1 MSKKVKPDVFAA
13 AEGRIVDQE
22 AVLAAEGRDIAK
34 RFNRKYK
41 TLQKQETALINLV
54 REVVAL
60 DSRSAMKEFKQN
72 VNADRSTVNRYIK
85 IAECQF
91 INDNVEQLPIA
102 VSVLLKIAQQ
112 VENFDFQE
120 KLDAG
125 ELSPDTTLRNIKEWL
140 EASADDG
147 MKESGEPVEM
157 TEFAE
162 VTEDDLSDLM
172 VMKIDFNELFQREDV
187 KDRHLAEIID
197 ATADL
202 CAETALGTAIWEAL
216 VEVQA
221 ALDGNIQW
229 INDERQH
236 RAERVENIQMANA
249 A

>member
-1 MSKKVKPDVFAA
+1 MSNKVKTDVFAA

-60 DSRSAMKEFKQN
+60 DSRSAMKEFKKN

-112 VENFDFQE
+112 IENFDFQE
-120 KLDAG
+120 MLDAG

-147 MKESGEPVEM
+147 MKESEEPSEP
-157 TEFAE
+157 TE
-162 VTEDDLSDLM
+162 VTEVETPEECQFVMTCDLRSFKSHHVDELISELADLSCESPVAKVVYDELLR
-172 VMKIDFNELFQREDV
+172 IYEAFGDRNE
-187 KDRHLAEIID
+187 A
-197 ATADL
+197 
-202 CAETALGTAIWEAL
+202 
-216 VEVQA
+216 VQ
-221 ALDGNIQW
+221 L
-229 INDERQH
+229 
-236 RAERVENIQMANA
+236 ANA